1 MGYSFLEFMKRIGI
15 FIICAQSILHFAAEK
30 SYERYVKILVGIM
43 ILAQFIVPVRALIL
57 GADNGEIWSAIE
69 EFQIEMDKAMEDAE
83 IVYEEEEDGELTQ
96 ALQEEIK
103 KNLEEIAENYGYG
116 VREVFLYEEPPK
128 LKVKIFHEKS
138 GYVGVA
144 GVEKGSGY
152 GIDMVDEVKIDVKVS
167 DSLSEET
174 ETYSNGD
181 KKEAEGSYM
190 NAEGEEAGEIAEMK
204 KEFCSRLGT
213 DESYV
218 EIIVE

>member
-43 ILAQFIVPVRALIL
+43 ILAQFIVPVRSLLL
-57 GADNGEIWSAIE
+57 GADNGEIWSAVE
-69 EFQIEMDKAMEDAE
+69 EFQREMDKAMEDAE

-103 KNLEEIAENYGYG
+103 KNLEEIAGNYGYG
-116 VREVFLYEEPPK
+116 ISEVFLYEEPPK
-128 LKVKIFHEKS
+128 LKVNVFREKS
-138 GYVGVA
+138 RYEGVA
-144 GVEKGSGY
+144 GAEKGSGY

-167 DSLSEET
+167 DSLSEEK

-181 KKEAEGSYM
+181 KQEAEGSYI

-204 KEFCSRLGT
+204 KEFCGRLGT